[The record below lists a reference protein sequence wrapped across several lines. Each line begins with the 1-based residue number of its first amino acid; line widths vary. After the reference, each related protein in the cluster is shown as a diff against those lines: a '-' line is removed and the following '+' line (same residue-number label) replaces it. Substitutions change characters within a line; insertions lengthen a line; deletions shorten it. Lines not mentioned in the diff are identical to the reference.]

1 MNNSTPISLHSSEG
15 ISGPEAKRP
24 NTIVKGV
31 PIALRKF

>member
-1 MNNSTPISLHSSEG
+1 MNNRTLISLHSSEG

-24 NTIVKGV
+24 NTVTKGV